1 MKIRI
6 SDIPHGKTVHD
17 YPEDT
22 VFVWDDRMP
31 IWDLE
36 NMKRVWPDDERYE
49 ELYNNRPKINP
60 DNNEILYPGDK
71 GYDELL

>member
-6 SDIPHGKTVHD
+6 SEIPQGKTVHD
-17 YPEDT
+17 YPKDT
-22 VFVWDDRMP
+22 IFVLDDRMP
-31 IWDLE
+31 IRDPETFRL
-36 NMKRVWPDDERYE
+36 VWPDDEKYE
-49 ELYNNRPKINP
+49 ELYNSRPKINP